1 VEASL
6 TKILQRAARWDCVL
20 LLDEADVYIRRR
32 DNDLQHNAIVAEF
45 LRTLEYFSGLL
56 FMTTNRVGDIDDA
69 ILSRCIA
76 IIDYL
81 PPGPDDARRL
91 WATLS
96 TQLKAELPDG
106 LLEHLVAE
114 YPGASGRDIKELL
127 KLTTKYCRHRGL
139 PLSSETFAQC
149 AVFRGLAGA
158 STHQA
163 AA

>member
-1 VEASL
+1 
-6 TKILQRAARWDCVL
+6 
-20 LLDEADVYIRRR
+20 VYIRRR

-76 IIDYL
+76 VIDYQ

-91 WATLS
+91 WRTLAA
-96 TQLKAELPDG
+96 QLGADLPDALVES
-106 LLEHLVAE
+106 LLAD

-127 KLTTKYCRHRGL
+127 KLTSKFCRHRGQ
-139 PLSSETFAQC
+139 PLSAAAFAQC
-149 AVFRGLAGA
+149 AVFRGIACA
-158 STHQA
+158 NPAPPQA
-163 AA
+163 